1 MANIWHVSRGTIFPL
16 NEIYFL
22 SDICNIPI
30 SISKTGV
37 GECSCHALMGL
48 FSIILVR
55 IRLLLFFIHLIG
67 EQPVEYFCTPD
78 YAGVKYIPEGN

>member
-1 MANIWHVSRGTIFPL
+1 
-16 NEIYFL
+16 
-22 SDICNIPI
+22 
-30 SISKTGV
+30 
-37 GECSCHALMGL
+37 MGL

-55 IRLLLFFIHLIG
+55 IRLPSYIIHQLG